1 MVEKHEFQ
9 DHLGFGQ
16 DSEITTTLD
25 KQRNGNPFKL
35 FGITPIIENREDNI
49 HMQGDKV
56 QSVRDEAGA
65 TFAAH
70 EYLSQQPQKEM

>member
-35 FGITPIIENREDNI
+35 FGITPHYR
-49 HMQGDKV
+49 K
-56 QSVRDEAGA
+56 
-65 TFAAH
+65 
-70 EYLSQQPQKEM
+70 